1 MIFYSFFY
9 FFLFFS
15 FFRFNGSNVI
25 TANVSDTSELIIEM
39 NVNVEDFD
47 QDIAVL
53 VEIPDQL
60 QMVFEP
66 ENVLSVII
74 RNTESFQVDLE
85 EGSSRIHLK
94 SFDFGRQLVL
104 TYGIHQKVFV
114 LQNTS
119 LTFDSGFSVEIGRN
133 FIGCISALRI
143 NDVFPLK
150 DLEPSKCNVLQ
161 KLTIRDTEETT
172 TEYIELTTTLAENPE
187 SEIEEFSFMALFWV
201 CALIGL
207 IGLSIYIAVKKYVK
221 RHTGVYVTRED
232 AGEAE
237 ALDADTAVLHSK
249 TGHLV
254 EKRQEWFF

>member
-1 MIFYSFFY
+1 MYL
-9 FFLFFS
+9 FLPFFS
-15 FFRFNGSNVI
+15 CFRFNGSNVI

-53 VEIPDQL
+53 VEIPNQL

-66 ENVLSVII
+66 ENVLSVIV

-85 EGSSRIHLK
+85 EGSNRIHLK

-104 TYGIHQKVFV
+104 TYGIHRKVFV

-150 DLEPSKCNVLQ
+150 YLEPSKCNVLQ
-161 KLTIRDTEETT
+161 KLTLRDTEETT
-172 TEYIELTTTLAENPE
+172 TEYIELTTTLAENLE
-187 SEIEEFSFMALFWV
+187 EIEEFSFMALFWV

-207 IGLSIYIAVKKYVK
+207 VGLSIYIAVKKYVK